1 MMLPQ
6 QKKGQFTGTMD
17 DLSHA
22 YEREI
27 SIKTIRFMEDEL
39 DINNRL
45 TRAELL
51 VMDDAAFAACLV
63 KVKSAHK
70 NWWIAEKR

>member
-1 MMLPQ
+1 
-6 QKKGQFTGTMD
+6 MD
-17 DLSHA
+17 NLSYA

-45 TRAELL
+45 TRAEL
-51 VMDDAAFAACLV
+51 VMMDDAAFAACFV

-70 NWWIAEKR
+70 IWWIAEKR